1 MRILRLR
8 RGQSEE
14 VNLIALGW
22 NASRYRDWIPA
33 GILAAL
39 CATIYL
45 AVRPPLFDNDG
56 YRDHLYGLQPNGFY
70 NFNRIL
76 CYGSLGLLM
85 CLVKAVTGLSGV
97 LLHSVEI
104 KDYLA
109 GIKMVSLP
117 SGAYHYDRKRRFAR
131 F

>member
-1 MRILRLR
+1 MARPSIKTCGNSLLVINSQNRTSASALMRILRLR

-76 CYGSLGLLM
+76 C
-85 CLVKAVTGLSGV
+85 
-97 LLHSVEI
+97 
-104 KDYLA
+104 
-109 GIKMVSLP
+109 
-117 SGAYHYDRKRRFAR
+117 
-131 F
+131 